1 MIETDLGCV
10 TAYADAVA
18 QGYTGTRKEFGQVLA
33 NFADSATQVAADRTA
48 VETAKKSVEVMQS
61 DVTQK
66 QETAASNMKTAVE
79 AAEKAKQSASN
90 AEASKQAA
98 AKSEQNIN
106 NTVTAFDSHVE
117 EKKSEADTAINK
129 TKDAAVKAVI
139 DQQTA
144 SIQEAKSQI
153 ASYIT
158 EKESVA
164 D

>member
-48 VETAKKSVEVMQS
+48 VEAAKKSVEVMQS

-79 AAEKAKQSASN
+79 AAEKKNSLQVTQ
-90 AEASKQAA
+90 KH
-98 AKSEQNIN
+98 QNRPLLSLNRTSTIP
-106 NTVTAFDSHVE
+106 
-117 EKKSEADTAINK
+117 
-129 TKDAAVKAVI
+129 
-139 DQQTA
+139 
-144 SIQEAKSQI
+144 
-153 ASYIT
+153 
-158 EKESVA
+158 
-164 D
+164 

>member
-66 QETAASNMKTAVE
+66 TGDCGFQYENSCR
-79 AAEKAKQSASN
+79 SR
-90 AEASKQAA
+90 
-98 AKSEQNIN
+98 
-106 NTVTAFDSHVE
+106 
-117 EKKSEADTAINK
+117 
-129 TKDAAVKAVI
+129 
-139 DQQTA
+139 
-144 SIQEAKSQI
+144 
-153 ASYIT
+153 
-158 EKESVA
+158 
-164 D
+164 